1 MKQFIERLKRLRSFY
16 STVGLLIVVLLASV
30 SIKEF
35 MTLGNVTTLF
45 RQAATLLVLST
56 GLTAVILTGNI
67 DLSVGATAGMIGCI
81 CAQFLRMGLP
91 VPLIFLIAVTLGVIV
106 GFINASLVGVIGLPS
121 FIATFGSNWIISGIS
136 IIVMNGAVIFGL
148 PSNFTWFGVGY
159 IGPIPVIVIIALIV
173 VSIAYVILQK
183 TTFGRD
189 VYALGSNREAALYS
203 AVPVKKTLYLVFIMS
218 SITAAIAGLLMTAR
232 LNAADSTMGDSYGL
246 QTVAAVVV
254 GGTSMLGG
262 EGGIAGTIIGAM
274 LLTII
279 INVMNLLG
287 ISSFA
292 QPLIVG
298 AVIIAMVLFDSYTR
312 RVQSNKVK
320 QIVKASN

>member
-1 MKQFIERLKRLRSFY
+1 MKHFFERLKRSRSFY
-16 STVGLLIVVLLASV
+16 SAVGLLIVVLVASV

-35 MTLGNVTTLF
+35 MTVSNVTTLF
-45 RQAATLLVLST
+45 RQASTLLVLST

-81 CAQFLRMGLP
+81 CAQFLRMGVP
-91 VPLIFLIAVTLGVIV
+91 VPLIFLIAIMLGTIV
-106 GFINASLVGVIGLPS
+106 GIFNASLVGIVGLPS
-121 FIATFGSNWIISGIS
+121 FIATFGSNWVISGMS

-148 PSNFTWFGVGY
+148 QENFTWFGVGY

-173 VSIAYVILQK
+173 VAIAYIILQK

-189 VYALGSNREAALYS
+189 VYSLGSNREAALYS
-203 AVPVKKTLYLVFIMS
+203 AVPVKKTLFIVFIMS
-218 SITAAIAGLLMTAR
+218 GITAAIAGLLMTAR

-262 EGGIAGTIIGAM
+262 EGGITGTIIGAM

-298 AVIIAMVLFDSYTR
+298 LVIIAMVLFDSYTR

-320 QIVKASN
+320 QIVKAVN